1 MIITEWLMFF
11 SVVGDVTN
19 GTGELDLCRPFSL
32 RLIVRSATWE
42 GQHAST
48 DEERTS
54 QTGDKYW
61 CCKLRKEEIRELL
74 HLFQ

>member
-1 MIITEWLMFF
+1 MFCLFF

-32 RLIVRSATWE
+32 RFIVRSATWE

-54 QTGDKYW
+54 QTGDKY
-61 CCKLRKEEIRELL
+61 
-74 HLFQ
+74 